1 VGLEVIDLP
10 VNEPDRATYFGEI
23 DRGRPVRRPSSTHQ
37 GAGDLL
43 VVSAPAQG
51 PCPAKRR
58 PEVRSIGRSVSPDS
72 AGSSPGHELYVSVAD
87 T

>member
-43 VVSAPAQG
+43 VV
-51 PCPAKRR
+51 
-58 PEVRSIGRSVSPDS
+58 
-72 AGSSPGHELYVSVAD
+72 
-87 T
+87 